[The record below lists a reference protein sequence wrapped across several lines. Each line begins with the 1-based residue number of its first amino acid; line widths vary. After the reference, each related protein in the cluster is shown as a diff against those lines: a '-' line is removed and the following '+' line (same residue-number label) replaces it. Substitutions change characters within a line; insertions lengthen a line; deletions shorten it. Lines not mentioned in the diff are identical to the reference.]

1 MSVRISPLREGR
13 RNAGRLGS
21 RDSSS
26 FRAMARRKGEDTPD
40 RKRRRMPFMAKI
52 RRDDPFRSADL
63 REIDA
68 MCRRIAAASEY
79 CSFAGWRED
88 TGYLVYHFTTWAK
101 ARAMQ
106 HWIDRSGIAH
116 RPMPK
121 LGPTPQEVAEEK
133 RQALAWGME
142 TGAVRD
148 VVQAYRRARH
158 AGDGELTAFNA
169 ACDVA
174 KALGRPSGEVQHTAK
189 VLLEW
194 AMDNHREWFYR
205 FDAPAGA
212 APKSMRPVGAKSRP
226 AIDDGPPLPR
236 HSPRF

>member
-1 MSVRISPLREGR
+1 MG
-13 RNAGRLGS
+13 
-21 RDSSS
+21 
-26 FRAMARRKGEDTPD
+26 RRKGEDTPD

-52 RRDDPFRSADL
+52 RRHDRPFRSADQ
-63 REIDA
+63 REIHA
-68 MCRRIAAASEY
+68 MCRRIAGASEY

-121 LGPTPQEVAEEK
+121 LGPTPEEVAERK

-148 VVQAYRRARH
+148 IVQAYRRARH
-158 AGDGELTAFNA
+158 AGDGELAAFNA
-169 ACDVA
+169 ACEVA
-174 KALGRPSGEVQHTAK
+174 QALGRPNGEVQTTAQ
-189 VLLEW
+189 VLLDW
-194 AMDNHREWFYR
+194 ARENHREWFDR
-205 FDAPAGA
+205 CEPA
-212 APKSMRPVGAKSRP
+212 APPVAKAMRPDTAGSRP
-226 AIDDGPPLPR
+226 AIDEGPPSPR
-236 HSPRF
+236 HSPTF